1 MITRSWIVAV
11 QALVV
16 GVLVVVVAVTLLKPE
31 DSEDLA
37 GVEAPG
43 ASSAPELP
51 GPGGYQNRSNDGRRS
66 GGGGQQQASGGAG
79 GGSFGAPGT
88 PPVSAAVVP
97 PAAPSTGTVPG
108 GTTGT
113 VPGGTPGTDDG
124 SPSDDQYSDTLSD
137 LDARLR

>member
-1 MITRSWIVAV
+1 MPLSWPSHSQPQTLQLDARPARQGVAGAVITRSWIVAV

-51 GPGGYQNRSNDGRRS
+51 GPGGYANRSNDGRRS
-66 GGGGQQQASGGAG
+66 GG
-79 GGSFGAPGT
+79 T
-88 PPVSAAVVP
+88 T
-97 PAAPSTGTVPG
+97 AAPSTGI
-108 GTTGT
+108 

>member
-16 GVLVVVVAVTLLKPE
+16 GVLVVVVAVTVLKPE

-37 GVEAPG
+37 GVEVPG

-51 GPGGYQNRSNDGRRS
+51 GPGGSENRSNDGRRS

-108 GTTGT
+108 GT
-113 VPGGTPGTDDG
+113 PGTDDG
-124 SPSDDQYSDTLSD
+124 SPSDDQYSDTLSE
-137 LDARLR
+137 LDALLR